1 MVKNKENIISVCTV
15 PDLAVSYENA
25 ELLSAHMRRMVINLG
40 IGVANPEAPFTGF
53 ISPGMTV
60 LVKPNWVLHENFSG
74 KGMDCLVTHPNFILA
89 VLREVFKAQP
99 GHVIIGDAP
108 IQACDF
114 DRLVTKQWRLEV
126 AAIATCPFEI
136 IDFRRTVMR
145 KGGLSEGQDTQVRGD
160 ENYILFDLGR
170 ESLLE
175 PVSQPENRFRITCYD
190 PDLLADKHRPGKHQ
204 YLLCREPFEADVII
218 NLPKLK
224 THKKA
229 GMTAA
234 LKNLVGLNG
243 NKEYLPHHRL
253 GGTKEGG
260 DCYPGFSPLKKMAE
274 YCLDEANR
282 TIGAEACT
290 TWLKRS
296 SRLLRVHGKF
306 GNPEIEGG
314 WYGNDTVWRMAL
326 DLNRL
331 LLYGRLDGTLS
342 DEPQRKIYT
351 ITDAIVAGESEGPLA
366 PSPVFFGVMTFAESS
381 AFADLVH
388 ANLMHFTPESIP
400 MVSEA
405 FKPFRYPLVGQAPEK
420 CEIRYDGK
428 SLSQTEASSILG
440 RDFKPSR
447 GWEGRIEQKKESA
460 NQ

>member
-1 MVKNKENIISVCTV
+1 MKANLVAVAAGIANGGELPYLNPALMQEKMRSLLHEAGLGRKDRDAPLRDIIERGS
-15 PDLAVSYENA
+15 
-25 ELLSAHMRRMVINLG
+25 
-40 IGVANPEAPFTGF
+40 
-53 ISPGMTV
+53 TV
-60 LVKPNWVLHENFSG
+60 LVKPNWVLHENYSG
-74 KGMDCLVTHPNFILA
+74 KGMECLVTHPNFILA
-89 VLREVFKAQP
+89 VLREVFEAEP
-99 GHVIIGDAP
+99 GRVIIGDAP
-108 IQACDF
+108 IQGCDF
-114 DRLVTKQWRLEV
+114 DRLVTTQWRDQV

-136 IDFRRTVMR
+136 IDFRRTVLR

-160 ENYILFDLGR
+160 EHYVLFDLGR

-190 PDLLADKHRPGKHQ
+190 PDQLAEKHRPGRHQ

-243 NKEYLPHHRL
+243 NKEYLPHHRT
-253 GGTKEGG
+253 GGAAEGG
-260 DCYPGFSPLKKMAE
+260 DCYPGFAPLKKMAE

-282 TIGAEACT
+282 TIGAQACS

-296 SRLLRVHGKF
+296 HRLLQVHGKL

-314 WYGNDTVWRMAL
+314 WHGNDTVWRMTL
-326 DLNRL
+326 DLNRI

-342 DEPQRKIYT
+342 DEPLRKIYS
-351 ITDAIVAGESEGPLA
+351 ITDAIVAGEAEGPLA
-366 PSPVFFGVMTFAESS
+366 PTPVPLGVITFAESS

-388 ANLMHFTPESIP
+388 AALMRFDPEKIP
-400 MVSEA
+400 LVRET
-405 FKPFRYPLVGQAPEK
+405 FKDFRYPLVQKAQEQ
-420 CEIRYDGK
+420 CEVRFQGK
-428 SLSQTEASSILG
+428 SVAVAELGSLLG
-440 RDFKPSR
+440 RSFKPPR
-447 GWEGRIEQKKESA
+447 GWAGHIERGKGSGKP
-460 NQ
+460 